1 MTGNPQADVTG
12 AILAG
17 GRGKRMGGHDKGM
30 VILNEK
36 PMIDYV
42 MNALRP
48 QVSTVVINA
57 NRNHEFYR
65 QYGCPVI
72 ADNLSGFQGP
82 LAGMAS
88 CLVNCITPYVAT
100 VPCDSPL
107 LPADLVARLYVA
119 LAQNHAE
126 ISVAHDGNRM
136 QPVFCLLHRSLID
149 SLSCFLR
156 EGERK
161 IDRWF
166 ARHKVAT
173 VDFSSQPDTFLNINT
188 PADRDALEVKL
199 SH

>member
-1 MTGNPQADVTG
+1 MTGNPKTDVTG

-30 VILNEK
+30 VTLKEK
-36 PMIDYV
+36 PMIGYI

-57 NRNHEFYR
+57 NRNHAFYR

-88 CLVNCITPYVAT
+88 CLVHCETTYVAT

-107 LPADLVARLYVA
+107 LPPDLVARLYVA
-119 LAQNHAE
+119 LARNHAE

-136 QPVFCLLHRSLID
+136 QPVFSLLHRSLLD

-166 ARHKVAT
+166 ARHNVAMA
-173 VDFSSQPDTFLNINT
+173 DFSSQPDIFLNINT

-199 SH
+199 SD